1 MLFCSEISLTKLSYW
16 HSAFNS
22 LKDSYHC
29 LKVHHFCV
37 FLNMNQRAAPYIQQN
52 MSSYWE
58 KFMLLTYRKDW
69 WEILHSNINTSV
81 PVHYIWVLHGFSL
94 AWMNAMNLLNA
105 YSMEKKKSGKITDF
119 LFFYKRGTVGRW
131 CI

>member
-1 MLFCSEISLTKLSYW
+1 MWHSRVTVHGFDTYASYVYGVYIIRAWTLCLTCMLFCSVISLTKLSYW

-94 AWMNAMNLLNA
+94 
-105 YSMEKKKSGKITDF
+105 
-119 LFFYKRGTVGRW
+119 
-131 CI
+131 

>member
-1 MLFCSEISLTKLSYW
+1 MWHSRVTVHGFDTYASYVYGVYIIKGLNPLFNMYRMLFCSVISLTKLSYW

-29 LKVHHFCV
+29 LKVHHFCL

-94 AWMNAMNLLNA
+94 
-105 YSMEKKKSGKITDF
+105 
-119 LFFYKRGTVGRW
+119 
-131 CI
+131 